1 MKSSDSSKDTLQTM
15 LVRGPVV
22 DLKSGCRALSNL
34 LSQRQR
40 SSPNQTQ
47 NNAGGWVH
55 EISDMDRLKR
65 FLCLGAEQGT
75 AYLQGGQLKSSNCQ
89 CILKMIKNGQDRSV
103 YDTIKEWSIEGR
115 VAKQDAIILALAMLC
130 RFATDDTKKLI
141 REEGLSP
148 ILRTSTMLFDF
159 LTQYEAAEPSST
171 GWGRRHRKVI
181 CDWYLSKPA
190 PSLRYQVT
198 KYRQRNGWAHRDVL
212 RLAHPKTR
220 DSEQR
225 TIFRWITGLGKTG
238 ENENVLEGDDETT
251 EYLRD
256 FRMVQRAET
265 IDQKT
270 LEIIRKHKF
279 GREHLSSVC
288 LGSRAGYQAILPHM
302 PVTALLRNL
311 CNLIKH
317 GVLDDADDERM
328 VLEKLSDE
336 SVLEKARIHPL
347 QVLVASGALQIRAES
362 CKKLRDCL
370 DSSFYKCFKHAP
382 RTGKKFMVGL
392 DVSGS
397 MTWTMCSQRITCMR
411 GALALTLA
419 ILAREDNTEV
429 MAFSN
434 ELTKLDLDPK
444 KTLERNEAKLS
455 NLNFSATDA
464 ALPILQALK
473 QNISVDCF
481 VVMTDN
487 ETWAGR
493 AKPEDALREYRRK
506 MKAPKTAL
514 IVIAM
519 TSTEFS
525 IGDPLDRYTLNL
537 AGFDANMHATIAE
550 FLRNI

>member
-1 MKSSDSSKDTLQTM
+1 M
-15 LVRGPVV
+15 
-22 DLKSGCRALSNL
+22 
-34 LSQRQR
+34 
-40 SSPNQTQ
+40 
-47 NNAGGWVH
+47 H

-75 AYLQGGQLKSSNCQ
+75 AYLQGGELESSNCQ
-89 CILKMIKNGQDRSV
+89 TILKMIKNGQERSV
-103 YDTIKEWSIEGR
+103 YDTVKEWSIEGR
-115 VAKQDAIILALAMLC
+115 TAKQDAIILALAMLC

-141 REEGLSP
+141 REEGLSL

-159 LTQYEAAEPSST
+159 LTRYEAAEPSST

-181 CDWYLSKPA
+181 CDWYLNKPA
-190 PSLRYQVT
+190 RSLRYQVT
-198 KYRQRNGWAHRDVL
+198 KYRQRNGWTHRDVL

-220 DSEQR
+220 DPEQR
-225 TIFRWITGLGKTG
+225 TIFRWITGLNKGSEIEGLLKG
-238 ENENVLEGDDETT
+238 EDETT

-256 FRMVQRAET
+256 FRTVQQAET
-265 IDQKT
+265 IDEKT

-279 GREHLSSVC
+279 SREHLSSAS
-288 LGSRAGYQAILPHM
+288 LGSRAGYRAILPHM

-317 GVLDDADDERM
+317 GVLDDADDQRM
-328 VLEKLSDE
+328 VLDKLSDE
-336 SVLEKARIHPL
+336 SALEKARIHPL
-347 QVLVASGALQIRAES
+347 QILVAGGALQVRAES
-362 CKKLRDCL
+362 CNKLRDCL
-370 DSSFYKCFKHAP
+370 DSSFHKCFKHAP

-397 MTWTMCSQRITCMR
+397 MTWTMCNQPITCMR

-419 ILAREDNTEV
+419 ILAREDNTQV

-434 ELTKLDLDPK
+434 ELTKLNLDPG
-444 KTLERNEAKLS
+444 KTLETNEAKLK
-455 NLNFSATDA
+455 NLRFSSTDA
-464 ALPILQALK
+464 ALPILHALK

-481 VVMTDN
+481 VVITDN

-493 AKPEDALREYRRK
+493 VKPEDALREYRRK

-550 FLRNI
+550 FLRSI